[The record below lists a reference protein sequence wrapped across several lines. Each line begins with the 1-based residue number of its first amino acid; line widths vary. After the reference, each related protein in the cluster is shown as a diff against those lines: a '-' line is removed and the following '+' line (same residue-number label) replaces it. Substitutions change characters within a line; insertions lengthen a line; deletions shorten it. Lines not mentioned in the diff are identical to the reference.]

1 MKQIILERCPNVR
14 DPGGMKGSDGK
25 TVRSGILIRSSK
37 PTALTRE
44 DRRILTEDLRVSR
57 IIDLRTEREAAE
69 EPDAD
74 LGCAYDNIPLRPD
87 VKAGVKYRFPE
98 SLKAYS
104 QKFPSMPQMYVN
116 MLTTEYSLGQL
127 RRIFEIVFDAAR
139 KGECVLFHCSEG
151 KDRTGIVA
159 ALAELLLGVDRDEIM
174 RDYLISN
181 ECFRGRNRFYSRLI
195 AVAFRDA
202 EYVREFRMMFEAHP
216 SMLRS
221 LFEIVDDCGGI
232 GDYFTNQLGFTK
244 QEIDSF
250 IHDMLCEEA

>member
-1 MKQIILERCPNVR
+1 
-14 DPGGMKGSDGK
+14 MKGSDGK
-25 TVRSGILIRSSK
+25 TIRSGVLIRSSK

-44 DRRILTEDLRVSR
+44 DRRILTEDCRVR
-57 IIDLRTEREAAE
+57 QIIDLRTEREAAE

-104 QKFPSMPQMYVN
+104 QRFPSMPQMYVN

-127 RRIFEIVFDAAR
+127 RKIFKIIFAAAR
-139 KGECVLFHCSEG
+139 SGECVLFHCSEG

-159 ALAELLLGVDRDEIM
+159 ALAELLLGVDRTEIM
-174 RDYLISN
+174 RDYLLSN
-181 ECFRGRNRFYSRLI
+181 ECFRRRNRFYSRLI
-195 AVAFRDA
+195 AVAFHDA

-221 LFEIVDDCGGI
+221 LFEIVDGSGGI
-232 GDYFTNQLGFTK
+232 EAYFINQLGFTE
-244 QEIDSF
+244 QEIGSF
-250 IHDMLCEEA
+250 LEIMLCEA